1 MMLIKARVQPSG
13 IHGMGL
19 FVVEAVAK
27 GTAVWRFEAGFDR
40 EFSPAQFAALSGEA
54 QSHLR
59 WFAFVDAGSGNWV
72 LSGDH
77 ACFINH
83 AVAPNTGA
91 LPDAVP
97 PVTTVALRD
106 IATGEELTCDY
117 FAFDAEAGKKL
128 NNSQPKEVAGE

>member
-19 FVVEAVAK
+19 FAGEAVAK
-27 GTAVWRFEAGFDR
+27 GMAVWRFEAGFDG
-40 EFSPAQFAALSGEA
+40 EFSPAQFAALPGEA

-77 ACFINH
+77 ACFMNH
-83 AVAPNTGA
+83 AATPNTGA

-117 FAFDAEAGKKL
+117 FAFDAEATVKL
-128 NNSQPKEVAGE
+128 PAWPPDESGRG